1 MEFGDRVAHGN
12 QGEDRISA
20 IQERFYP
27 RKLKEPM
34 TSEQRRC
41 VVTVQRCISLDI
53 SPNKSEAWFCVYLL
67 FIYVLL

>member
-41 VVTVQRCISLDI
+41 VVTEMHQRKY
-53 SPNKSEAWFCVYLL
+53 SPNKSEGF
-67 FIYVLL
+67 VL